1 MLTLVSR
8 KPTQVVWIRRM
19 LPPRAAPAQL
29 CGVLSGHGELAD
41 GKTHVRYTS
50 TPLVPLEYRVGTYGE
65 VRPVLRR

>member
-1 MLTLVSR
+1 
-8 KPTQVVWIRRM
+8 M